1 MKNIFAVGL
10 YILAGLSAFTSFG
23 QKKVTILGSSTAAGT
38 GASPDSGWVSRLATS
53 FKKNL
58 TDGIDTVVNNRA
70 VGGYVTYKSLPTG
83 HPIPADRPAPDPNAN
98 VSYVLAEMPRADI
111 VIINYPTNDIA
122 FNYNPKEMMDN
133 LRVMFEQLNA
143 NGIRTFISTT
153 QPRNFDSESQRLI
166 LKQLVDSIQINF
178 GNYAINFWDD
188 LVSNDGLNRIR
199 AEVSAGDGVHINNL
213 GHRLLFERVQA
224 KNIFGLINNAPLP
237 VILKNWQA
245 SMENNVVKLK
255 WNTAHEEASTLFE
268 IQRSANGI
276 SFNTLSQ
283 LRGVGHDAEYS
294 WADASP
300 LNGKSFYRLKIT
312 EMSKVSYSRVLPII
326 NDKSRLVTSFYA
338 DGSQIRLQLNS
349 NINYSVELSI
359 INFSGATIKRQ
370 TVNAN
375 SNQNITVPISE
386 LASGNYFLRI
396 TTPNG
401 TTIVERFTKM
411 K

>member
-1 MKNIFAVGL
+1 M
-10 YILAGLSAFTSFG
+10 
-23 QKKVTILGSSTAAGT
+23 
-38 GASPDSGWVSRLATS
+38 
-53 FKKNL
+53 
-58 TDGIDTVVNNRA
+58 
-70 VGGYVTYKSLPTG
+70 
-83 HPIPADRPAPDPNAN
+83 
-98 VSYVLAEMPRADI
+98 
-111 VIINYPTNDIA
+111 
-122 FNYNPKEMMDN
+122 
-133 LRVMFEQLNA
+133 
-143 NGIRTFISTT
+143 
-153 QPRNFDSESQRLI
+153 
-166 LKQLVDSIQINF
+166 
-178 GNYAINFWDD
+178 
-188 LVSNDGLNRIR
+188 IR
-199 AEVSAGDGVHINNL
+199 AEVSAGDGVHVNNL
-213 GHRLLFERVQA
+213 GHRLLYERVQA